1 MKEFKFEVKY
11 ILKMYYNLHVM
22 KEMKRLLV
30 MDIEGKEGKDSKE
43 YALAKQDLK
52 ETEKSL
58 KILKS
63 MACAYYNIKD
73 ESEIAKKISDFI
85 IQDPYYELTRGMAE
99 NFYTKIF
106 KKIVPEDEIN

>member
-30 MDIEGKEGKDSKE
+30 MDIEEKEGRGSKE
-43 YALAKQDLK
+43 YALAKQDFE
-52 ETEKSL
+52 ETEESL

-63 MACAYYNIKD
+63 MAHAYYNIKD
-73 ESEIAKKISDFI
+73 ESEIEKKISDFI
-85 IQDPYYELTRGMAE
+85 RNDPYYKLTRGMAE

-106 KKIVPEDEIN
+106 KKIVPENETN